1 MSPTLRLVLVFHNHQ
16 PVGNFDGVFE
26 HAYQDSYRPFLDVF
40 ESYSGLPIALH
51 TSGSLMEWLAARHPE
66 YLDRLAALVA
76 AGRLEIVGGAFFEPI
91 LTMIPRRDRIGQ
103 ITRYAEWL
111 ADRFGT
117 PISGMWMPERVWEQ
131 SLTSDLAE
139 AGVRYTLLD
148 DFHFKNAGLDED
160 QLHGYYI
167 TEDNTKLLSVFPGSE
182 RLRYTI
188 PFREPEETIE
198 YLHQIAERQPGAIVA
213 FGDDGEKFGVWPGT
227 NEHVYQ
233 NGWLRRF
240 FDALIANRSWL
251 SVVTPTEALDQ
262 VPPLGKVYIPE
273 GSYRE
278 MTEWAL
284 PAARLNE
291 FIELKHRTEHDGRW
305 SEIAPFVRGGY
316 WRNFKVK
323 YPETDEMYARMQM
336 VSRRLHEMEGGAN
349 NSASPRS
356 NGEPRTGRFSGLS
369 RAEASDRSLNAP
381 SLIDQARTEL
391 YRGQCNCGYWH
402 GAFGG
407 AYLPHLRNAIYQHLI
422 AADNLLDA
430 AERRGLADGDKAWVE
445 LTSDDY
451 NFDGRPEVRLA
462 SNRLLG
468 LVSPSH
474 GGHLYELDVRAICHN
489 LLATLTRREE
499 AYHHAVRAGESGA
512 QSDVASIHD
521 RVVFKQAG
529 LDQRLQF
536 DRHRRKSLID
546 HFYPVDVSLASVV
559 FGDYQELGDFVTGP
573 FEARLR
579 RNPDR
584 MQLQLKR
591 EGHVADRPVTITKGL
606 TLDAGGQSLEIAY
619 RIDGLPTGQ
628 PVHFGVEF
636 NFAGLPA
643 GIDDRYFHDARGRS
657 LGQLGTRLELVDTG
671 FLGLTDEW
679 LGIDVELRS
688 DSPMHVWTFP
698 IETVSQSESG
708 FELVHQSVVV
718 HPHWFITAGRDGRWS
733 TTMTLAID
741 TTAAEKRRPS
751 VVEAIAGV

>member
-1 MSPTLRLVLVFHNHQ
+1 MMPSLRLVLVFHNHQ

-40 ESYSGLPIALH
+40 EQYSGIPIALH

-76 AGRLEIVGGAFFEPI
+76 DGRMEIVGGAFYEAI
-91 LTMIPRRDRIGQ
+91 LPMIPRRDRIGQ

-111 ADRFGT
+111 ADRFNT
-117 PISGMWMPERVWEQ
+117 PINGMWMPERVWEQ
-131 SLTSDLAE
+131 SLTDDLVE

-148 DFHFKNAGLDED
+148 DFHFKNAGLEED

-167 TEDNTKLLSVFPGSE
+167 TEDDTKLLSVFPGSE
-182 RLRYTI
+182 KLRYTI
-188 PFREPEETIE
+188 PFQDPQESIN
-198 YLHQIAERQPGAIVA
+198 YLRAIAERQPGAVVA

-227 NEHVYQ
+227 NEHVYT

-251 SVVTPTEALDQ
+251 SVVTPSEALEQ
-262 VPPLGKVYIPE
+262 VPPLGKIYIPE

-284 PAARLNE
+284 PTKRLNE
-291 FIELKHRTEHDGRW
+291 FVQLKHHLEHENRW
-305 SEIAPFVRGGY
+305 HEVAPFIRGGY

-323 YPETDEMYARMQM
+323 YPETNEMYARMQM
-336 VSRRLHEMEGGAN
+336 VSRRLHELETSGTSSG
-349 NSASPRS
+349 
-356 NGEPRTGRFSGLS
+356 NGHS
-369 RAEASDRSLNAP
+369 RKGQGHDQ
-381 SLIDQARTEL
+381 SLIDQARLEL
-391 YRGQCNCGYWH
+391 YRGQCNCSYWH

-407 AYLPHLRNAIYQHLI
+407 AYLPHLRNAVYQHLI
-422 AADNLLDA
+422 NADNLLDA
-430 AERRGLADGDKAWVE
+430 AAGRGLADTDRAWVE

-451 NFDGRPEVRLA
+451 NVDGRPEVRLA
-462 SNRLLG
+462 SNRLVA
-468 LVSPSH
+468 LVAPSH
-474 GGHLYELDVRAICHN
+474 GGHLYELDVRSICHN

-499 AYHHAVRAGESGA
+499 AYHEAVRGGEKA
-512 QSDVASIHD
+512 PTSDVASIHD
-521 RVVFKQAG
+521 RVVFKQAD
-529 LDQRLQF
+529 LDKRLQY
-536 DRHRRKSLID
+536 DRHRRKSLVD
-546 HFYPVDVSLASVV
+546 HFFHTDASLGAIVS
-559 FGDYQELGDFVTGP
+559 GNYDELGDFVTGS
-573 FEARLR
+573 FEAKLR

-584 MQLQLKR
+584 MQLQLTR
-591 EGHVADRPVTITKGL
+591 DGRVGDQDVTITKGI
-606 TLDAGGQSLEIAY
+606 TLEAGGSTLEIAY
-619 RIDGLPTGQ
+619 RIDGLPPGQ

-643 GIDDRYFHDARGRS
+643 GCGDRFFHDARGQS
-657 LGQLGTRLELVDTG
+657 LGQLGTQLDLHDTDYI
-671 FLGLTDEW
+671 GLTDEW

-688 DSPMHVWTFP
+688 DQPMRLWTFP

-718 HPHWFITAGRDGRWS
+718 HPHWIITAGRDGRWA

-741 TTAAEKRRPS
+741 TSAAEKRRHVREIAAS
-751 VVEAIAGV
+751 V

>member
-16 PVGNFDGVFE
+16 PVGNFDSVFE

-40 ESYSGLPIALH
+40 EEYAGLPIALH
-51 TSGSLMEWLAARHPE
+51 TSGSLMEWIAARHPE

-76 AGRLEIVGGAFFEPI
+76 AGRLEIVGGAYYEPI
-91 LTMIPRRDRIGQ
+91 LTMIPRRDRVGQ

-111 ADRFGT
+111 ADRFAT
-117 PISGMWMPERVWEQ
+117 PISGVWIPERVWEQ

-139 AGVRYTLLD
+139 AGVRYTVLD
-148 DFHFKNAGLDED
+148 DFHFKNAGLNEE

-167 TEDNTKLLSVFPGSE
+167 TEDDTKLLSVFPGSE

-188 PFREPEETIE
+188 PFREPQETID
-198 YLHQIAERQPGAIVA
+198 YLRPIAERQPGAIVA

-227 NEHVYQ
+227 KEHVYQ
-233 NGWLRRF
+233 NKWLRRF
-240 FDALIANRSWL
+240 FDLLVENRSWL

-284 PAARLNE
+284 PTGRLND
-291 FIELKHRTEHDGRW
+291 FVHLKHRLDHEGRW
-305 SEIAPFVRGGY
+305 QEVAPFVRGGY

-336 VSRRLHEMEGGAN
+336 VSRRLHDMEVGEDL
-349 NSASPRS
+349 SSPSS
-356 NGEPRTGRFSGLS
+356 NGDVRTGRLS
-369 RAEASDRSLNAP
+369 DQSLNSS
-381 SLIDQARTEL
+381 SLIDQARIEL
-391 YRGQCNCGYWH
+391 YRGQCNCAYWH

-422 AADNLLDA
+422 AADNLLDD
-430 AERRGLADGDKAWVE
+430 AEGRGLADDDKAWVE
-445 LTSDDY
+445 LASDDY

-462 SNRLLG
+462 SNRLVA
-468 LVSPSH
+468 LVAPSH
-474 GGHLYELDVRAICHN
+474 GGHLYELDVRMICHN

-499 AYHHAVRAGESGA
+499 AYHQAVRAGESA
-512 QSDVASIHD
+512 DNADVASIHD

-536 DRHRRKSLID
+536 DRHRRKSLVD
-546 HFYPVDVSLASVV
+546 HFYPSDASLASVV
-559 FGDYQELGDFVTGP
+559 AGDYQELGDFVTGP
-573 FEARLR
+573 FEAKLR
-579 RNPDR
+579 RNPKR
-584 MQLQLKR
+584 MQLQLTR
-591 EGHVADRPVTITKGL
+591 DGRVADQPVTVTKGL
-606 TLDAGGQSLEIAY
+606 TLEAGGQSLEIAY
-619 RIDGLPTGQ
+619 RIDGLPPGQ

-643 GIDDRYFHDARGRS
+643 GIDDRYFHDARGES
-657 LGQLGTRLELVDTG
+657 LGQLGTHLNLKDTD

-679 LGIDVELRS
+679 LGIDIELRS
-688 DSPMHVWTFP
+688 DQPMNMWTFP

-718 HPHWFITAGRDGRWS
+718 HPHWYITADRDGRW
-733 TTMTLAID
+733 TATMTLMMD
-741 TTAAEKRRPS
+741 TSAAEKRRPPERKRGR
-751 VVEAIAGV
+751 VIA